1 MLRLLTLWYRY
12 AYFDDVRAELEVGL
26 KTVAVDTWLVAVPQM
41 MARIHVDDEHI
52 IKPLNALLVR
62 VGRVHPQALMHP
74 LLVRPLV
81 QACQQLVSRLA
92 CPHCCCSCLMCCSGS
107 FPATVAGNSQ
117 PQTTICSTTPVEHAM
132 QHQLHSIT
140 PVSYTHLT
148 LPTTPY
154 V

>member
-74 LLVRPLV
+74 LLVRPRCRTRICLIV
-81 QACQQLVSRLA
+81 PRVLRSVAACV
-92 CPHCCCSCLMCCSGS
+92 
-107 FPATVAGNSQ
+107 
-117 PQTTICSTTPVEHAM
+117 
-132 QHQLHSIT
+132 
-140 PVSYTHLT
+140 
-148 LPTTPY
+148 
-154 V
+154 